1 MDFDRALLSQSR
13 QDIQLVERLMARE
26 IDDVCPS
33 KTSSDPY
40 AEEDFFVPPQRTLRG
55 LVHTYRRGV

>member
-1 MDFDRALLSQSR
+1 MFKKLLGEAESCHKEALAL
-13 QDIQLVERLMARE
+13 RE

-40 AEEDFFVPPQRTLRG
+40 AEEDFFVPPSGRC
-55 LVHTYRRGV
+55 VA